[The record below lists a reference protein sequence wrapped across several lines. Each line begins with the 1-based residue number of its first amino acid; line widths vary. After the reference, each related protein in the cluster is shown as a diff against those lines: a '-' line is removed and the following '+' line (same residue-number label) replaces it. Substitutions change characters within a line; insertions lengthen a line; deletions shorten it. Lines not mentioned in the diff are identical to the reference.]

1 MKGFFQ
7 CNGFFNSNVFF
18 FNLVLSERV
27 VLEVFCQKN
36 VFRIFSKFLGKHLCR
51 SLVFNKVAE
60 HLRATVSVLSKSS
73 LMKGLWLAR
82 KYPSLRKK
90 CSYSEL
96 FWYLSVFNPNAEKCV
111 PEYLRMRI
119 LFTQWLF
126 TRYMLMPSYTTDRS
140 ESIYLTFL
148 RQLLWVSI
156 YVIKSSIIFML
167 LKGLLLC

>member
-18 FNLVLSERV
+18 FSLVLSERV

-96 FWYLSVFNPNAEKCV
+96 FWSVFSNIRT
-111 PEYLRMRI
+111 EYGEVRSISPYSIRMRKNAHQNTSECGY
-119 LFTQWLF
+119 F
-126 TRYMLMPSYTTDRS
+126 SRS
-140 ESIYLTFL
+140 GCL
-148 RQLLWVSI
+148 RGI
-156 YVIKSSIIFML
+156 
-167 LKGLLLC
+167 C

>member
-51 SLVFNKVAE
+51 SLDFNKVAE

-96 FWYLSVFNPNAEKCV
+96 FWSVFSNIRT
-111 PEYLRMRI
+111 EYGEVRSISPYSIRMRKNAYQNTSECGY
-119 LFTQWLF
+119 F
-126 TRYMLMPSYTTDRS
+126 SRS
-140 ESIYLTFL
+140 GCL
-148 RQLLWVSI
+148 RGI
-156 YVIKSSIIFML
+156 
-167 LKGLLLC
+167 C